1 MFGTFQDTEP
11 LLVCDSYDVIWGGD
25 SYDVIWGVSK
35 QDTKNEKKF
44 RDIMTHVSEK
54 RADRYNTL
62 WADPTAN
69 PQVLAS
75 SRVLISTG
83 QQCVARQQCD

>member
-1 MFGTFQDTEP
+1 MCG
-11 LLVCDSYDVIWGGD
+11 
-25 SYDVIWGVSK
+25 K

-69 PQVLAS
+69 PQVIAP
-75 SRVLISTG
+75 SRVTTLLEKSAMQDSRAAQEGSITG
-83 QQCVARQQCD
+83 HWIG